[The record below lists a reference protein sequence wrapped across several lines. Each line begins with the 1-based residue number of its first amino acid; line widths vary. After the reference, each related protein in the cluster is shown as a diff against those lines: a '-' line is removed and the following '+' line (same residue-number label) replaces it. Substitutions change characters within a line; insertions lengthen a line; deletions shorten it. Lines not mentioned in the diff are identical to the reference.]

1 MMYNLDIENFADKT
15 ALLNGGFLMALT
27 RKVLRGILE
36 AFKAEGGD
44 VEQAMDSILS
54 EHGATI
60 RDYKTRLEKFDDID
74 LEALKSDKEALKG
87 IRDKLG
93 NTSLDDLLSE
103 HTRLADTLK
112 GKKLE
117 DILSEN
123 ARYAEKEAKAIKDA
137 AIDELVKG
145 YKFTSAAAERDIRGQ
160 ISALPMDKEGKA
172 FVDADKIMPDL
183 VAKNADAFRSDVKPP
198 MFSSAGTKAGS
209 NVQDEQSEFIRK
221 HYGLK

>member
-1 MMYNLDIENFADKT
+1 
-15 ALLNGGFLMALT
+15 MALT
-27 RKVLRGILE
+27 RKTLRSILE
-36 AFKAEGGD
+36 SFKAEGGD
-44 VEQAMDSILS
+44 IEQTMDNILS

-60 RDYKTRLEKFDDID
+60 RDYKTRLEKYDEVD
-74 LEALKSDKEALKG
+74 LDALKSDTEALKG
-87 IRDKLG
+87 IKSKLG
-93 NTSLDDLLSE
+93 SLSLDDLLSE
-103 HTRLADTLK
+103 HTRLANTLK

-123 ARYAEKEAKAIKDA
+123 ARYAENEAKAIKNA

-160 ISALPMDKEGKA
+160 ISALPMEKDGKT
-172 FVDADKIMPDL
+172 FVNAENIMKDL

-198 MFSSAGTKAGS
+198 MFSSSGTATGS
-209 NVQDEQSEFIRK
+209 NAQDEQSEFLRK

>member
-1 MMYNLDIENFADKT
+1 
-15 ALLNGGFLMALT
+15 MALT
-27 RKVLRGILE
+27 RKTLRTILE
-36 AFKAEGGD
+36 SFKTDSGD
-44 VEQAMDSILS
+44 IEQAMDNILS

-60 RDYKTRLEKFDDID
+60 RDYKTRLEKFDEID
-74 LEALKSDKEALKG
+74 LDALKSDNETLKG
-87 IRDKLG
+87 IKAKLG
-93 NTSLDDLLSE
+93 GISLDDLLSE

-123 ARYAEKEAKAIKDA
+123 ARYAESEAKAIKNA

-160 ISALPMDKEGKA
+160 ISALPMEKDGKT
-172 FVDADKIMPDL
+172 FVNAASIMQDI
-183 VAKNADAFRSDVKPP
+183 VAKNADAFRSDAKQP
-198 MFSSAGTKAGS
+198 MFSSSGTTASS
-209 NVQDEQSEFIRK
+209 NAQDEQSEFLKK